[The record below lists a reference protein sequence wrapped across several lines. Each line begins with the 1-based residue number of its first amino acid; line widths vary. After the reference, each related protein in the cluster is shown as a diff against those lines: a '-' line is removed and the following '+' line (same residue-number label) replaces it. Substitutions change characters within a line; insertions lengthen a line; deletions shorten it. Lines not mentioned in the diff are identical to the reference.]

1 MVADRRGRGQPDHR
15 AADRP
20 SCKPQFADAIG
31 NRFVDKACGLM
42 LDGRS
47 KRMIKAA
54 KNIACGRTSGPRSRH
69 GQEIRT
75 TLCDFVARYRFS
87 ERDLSARTGFT
98 KIAEG
103 VNLPSS
109 RSSWFAAGHRTIR
122 ARPGTIIVGVE
133 SLKGDCL
140 VETALLLE
148 LLDHMRAAKCAS
160 RKLVD
165 FAADFSG
172 YNDAQNDPAMRGA
185 LGASAGRAEAAV
197 EASSDVAAG
206 ATRLF
211 VQAAHGF
218 VAEHFKSIFAAPVRD
233 AVELCLADL
242 IIHGGVAPERAAAL
256 VSAVEAL
263 HRSFAPNKAMH

>member
-1 MVADRRGRGQPDHR
+1 
-15 AADRP
+15 
-20 SCKPQFADAIG
+20 
-31 NRFVDKACGLM
+31 M
-42 LDGRS
+42 LRQWLS
-47 KRMIKAA
+47 HLKRV
-54 KNIACGRTSGPRSRH
+54 
-69 GQEIRT
+69 RT
-75 TLCDFVARYRFS
+75 TTATKNGIKLPTQDVGEPDFGARCRFG
-87 ERDLSARTGFT
+87 ERDRLAWTGFT
-98 KIAEG
+98 KIAEA
-103 VNLPSS
+103 VKLTLAQ
-109 RSSWFAAGHRTIR
+109 SSWFAAGFGTMR
-122 ARPGTIIVGVE
+122 AKPRTIIVGVE

-160 RKLVD
+160 RTLVD

-172 YNDAQNDPAMRGA
+172 SNDASSDPAVRGA

-242 IIHGGVAPERAAAL
+242 IIHGDVAPERAAAL
-256 VSAVEAL
+256 VSAVESL